1 MRRFSEAIGVRGAEK
16 RERERRGNHFPSN
29 CHGQKSR
36 RNDGNYSGNDN
47 RGRMDTRLVDGR
59 RRGVDKR
66 GTRSWLRERL
76 ENEQAETPAGG
87 WENRGAGKKERGGGA
102 GERKTEGRRGES
114 RRAR

>member
-1 MRRFSEAIGVRGAEK
+1 M
-16 RERERRGNHFPSN
+16 
-29 CHGQKSR
+29 
-36 RNDGNYSGNDN
+36 
-47 RGRMDTRLVDGR
+47 VDGR

-87 WENRGAGKKERGGGA
+87 WENRGGREKRERG